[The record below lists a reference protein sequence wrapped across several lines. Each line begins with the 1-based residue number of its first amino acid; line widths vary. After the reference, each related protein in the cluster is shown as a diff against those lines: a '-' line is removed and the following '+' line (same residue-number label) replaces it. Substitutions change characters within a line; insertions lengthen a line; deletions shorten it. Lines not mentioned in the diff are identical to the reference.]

1 MTVIE
6 RIGFGLLGLC
16 AVLLSTQCMNYLPPP
31 ETVALKTAWAGMGL
45 MLLTGMMFVGV
56 ATLARGR

>member
-1 MTVIE
+1 MIVIE

-31 ETVALKTAWAGMGL
+31 ETVALKTAWATVSGG
-45 MLLTGMMFVGV
+45 
-56 ATLARGR
+56 